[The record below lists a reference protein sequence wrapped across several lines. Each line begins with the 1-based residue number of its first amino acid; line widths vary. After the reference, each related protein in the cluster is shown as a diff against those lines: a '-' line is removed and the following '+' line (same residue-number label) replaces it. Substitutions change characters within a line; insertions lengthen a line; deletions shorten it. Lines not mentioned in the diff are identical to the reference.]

1 MAEGKILVRLCQ
13 CAGLFFLFI
22 FMNNILDSAKNFS
35 RLLDIEYE
43 IILAKKGNQVRLVI
57 SFEKF
62 HFYHLAGLQ
71 YLTDIHELDNQR
83 EIVFDWILS
92 ESIKTERIESS
103 QFYPKIKERV
113 HYLAQLESIF
123 DSNDTVFKYDEK
135 ENILTSQITG
145 EYLMKNIVESR
156 NIFTFLDKTK
166 DGKYYCRSFFPQSF
180 KDYSYRQK
188 KWTVLSKKK
197 IFKKYNETI
206 LLYDYYS
213 EKNKR

>member
-1 MAEGKILVRLCQ
+1 
-13 CAGLFFLFI
+13 
-22 FMNNILDSAKNFS
+22 
-35 RLLDIEYE
+35 
-43 IILAKKGNQVRLVI
+43 
-57 SFEKF
+57 
-62 HFYHLAGLQ
+62 
-71 YLTDIHELDNQR
+71 DNQR

-103 QFYPKIKERV
+103 QFYSKIKDRV

-123 DSNDTVFKYDEK
+123 DSNDTIFKYDEK

-166 DGKYYCRSFFPQSF
+166 DGKYYCKSFFPQTF

-188 KWTVLSKKK
+188 KWLRNSSKKDRSTASTATK
-197 IFKKYNETI
+197 TA
-206 LLYDYYS
+206 S
-213 EKNKR
+213 RQ

>member
-1 MAEGKILVRLCQ
+1 M
-13 CAGLFFLFI
+13 
-22 FMNNILDSAKNFS
+22 
-35 RLLDIEYE
+35 
-43 IILAKKGNQVRLVI
+43 VI

-103 QFYPKIKERV
+103 QFYSKIKDRV

-188 KWTVLSKKK
+188 NWTVLSKKK
-197 IFKKYNETI
+197 IFKKVGEVI
-206 LLYDYYS
+206 VLYDYFAD
-213 EKNKR
+213 KPKR

>member
-13 CAGLFFLFI
+13 CAGLFLFI

-35 RLLDIEYE
+35 RLLDVEYE
-43 IILAKKGNQVRLVI
+43 IILAKKGNQVRLII
-57 SFEKF
+57 SFEKI

-71 YLTDIHELDNQR
+71 YLKDIHELDNQR

-103 QFYPKIKERV
+103 QFYSKIKDRV

-123 DSNDTVFKYDEK
+123 DSNDTIFKYDEK

-188 KWTVLSKKK
+188 NWTVLSKKK
-197 IFKKYNETI
+197 IFKKFGEAI
-206 LLYDYYS
+206 VLYDYFA
-213 EKNKR
+213 EKSPR

>member
-1 MAEGKILVRLCQ
+1 MCRA
-13 CAGLFFLFI
+13 FFLFI

-35 RLLDIEYE
+35 RLLDVEYE
-43 IILAKKGNQVRLVI
+43 IILAKKGNQVRLII
-57 SFEKF
+57 SFEKI

-71 YLTDIHELDNQR
+71 YLKDIHELDNQR

-103 QFYPKIKERV
+103 QFYSKIKDRV

-166 DGKYYCRSFFPQSF
+166 DDKYYCRSFFPQSF

-188 KWTVLSKKK
+188 NWTVLSKKK
-197 IFKKYNETI
+197 IFKKVGEAI
-206 LLYDYYS
+206 VLYDYFA
-213 EKNKR
+213 EKSPR

>member
-1 MAEGKILVRLCQ
+1 MS
-13 CAGLFFLFI
+13 
-22 FMNNILDSAKNFS
+22 NILDAVKVFNK
-35 RLLDIEYE
+35 LLDIEYE
-43 IILAKKGNQVRLVI
+43 IILAKKDKKVQLNVVFQK
-57 SFEKF
+57 E
-62 HFYHLAGLQ
+62 HCHHLLGLH
-71 YLTDIHELDNQR
+71 YLTDR
-83 EIVFDWILS
+83 ESLNKDRAMIFDKILS
-92 ESIKTERIESS
+92 GKITANFIESS
-103 QFYPKIKERV
+103 QFYSKIKDRV

-188 KWTVLSKKK
+188 NWTVLSKKK
-197 IFKKYNETI
+197 IFKKFGEAI
-206 LLYDYYS
+206 VLYDYFAD
-213 EKNKR
+213 KPKR

>member
-1 MAEGKILVRLCQ
+1 
-13 CAGLFFLFI
+13 
-22 FMNNILDSAKNFS
+22 MNNILDSAKNFS
-35 RLLDIEYE
+35 RLLDVEYE

-57 SFEKF
+57 FFVKF

-103 QFYPKIKERV
+103 QFYSKIKDRV
-113 HYLAQLESIF
+113 LYLARLESIF

-166 DGKYYCRSFFPQSF
+166 DGKDYCRSFFPQSF

-197 IFKKYNETI
+197 IFKKFGEAI
-206 LLYDYYS
+206 VLYDYFA
-213 EKNKR
+213 EKSPR

>member
-1 MAEGKILVRLCQ
+1 
-13 CAGLFFLFI
+13 
-22 FMNNILDSAKNFS
+22 MNNILDSAKKFS
-35 RLLDIEYE
+35 RLFDVEYE

-92 ESIKTERIESS
+92 ESIKNERIESS

-166 DGKYYCRSFFPQSF
+166 DDKYYCRSFFPQSF

-188 KWTVLSKKK
+188 RWTVLSKKK
-197 IFKKYNETI
+197 IFKKFGEAI
-206 LLYDYYS
+206 VLYDYFA
-213 EKNKR
+213 EKSPR

>member
-1 MAEGKILVRLCQ
+1 MCRA
-13 CAGLFFLFI
+13 FFI
-22 FMNNILDSAKNFS
+22 DFMNNILDSAKKFS
-35 RLLDIEYE
+35 RLFDVEYE

-92 ESIKTERIESS
+92 ESIKNERIESS

-166 DGKYYCRSFFPQSF
+166 DDKYYCRSFFPQSF

-188 KWTVLSKKK
+188 RWTVLSKKK
-197 IFKKYNETI
+197 IFKKFGEAI
-206 LLYDYYS
+206 VLYDYFA
-213 EKNKR
+213 EKSPR

>member
-1 MAEGKILVRLCQ
+1 MCRA
-13 CAGLFFLFI
+13 FFI
-22 FMNNILDSAKNFS
+22 DFMNNILDSAKKFS
-35 RLLDIEYE
+35 RLLDVEYE

-103 QFYPKIKERV
+103 QFYSKIKDRV

-123 DSNDTVFKYDEK
+123 DSNDTIFKYDEK

-188 KWTVLSKKK
+188 K
-197 IFKKYNETI
+197 
-206 LLYDYYS
+206 
-213 EKNKR
+213 